1 MLKMSASKWNFSSFQ
16 STIFMFKF
24 PVQTKIFFR
33 FNLFPSSFLQFKLFS
48 NAFHFFCNLQKSTL
62 AVSFLFHLVV
72 SSKYVMKNVKKNAIT
87 ILNYFLICHD
97 FRSNKPSRSVS
108 VLTETQRG

>member
-33 FNLFPSSFLQFKLFS
+33 FILFPSSFLQFKLFS
-48 NAFHFFCNLQKSTL
+48 NAFHFFCNLQTSTL
-62 AVSFLFHLVV
+62 AVSFLFHLVM
-72 SSKYVMKNVKKNAIT
+72 SSKYVMKNVKKKCN
-87 ILNYFLICHD
+87 NYFEL
-97 FRSNKPSRSVS
+97 FPNMP
-108 VLTETQRG
+108 